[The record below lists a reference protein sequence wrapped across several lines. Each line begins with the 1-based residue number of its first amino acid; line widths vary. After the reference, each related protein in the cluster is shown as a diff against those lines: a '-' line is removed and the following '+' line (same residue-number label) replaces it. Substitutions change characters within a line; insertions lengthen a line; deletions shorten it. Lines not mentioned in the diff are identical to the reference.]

1 MEFKLIKLKEGYII
15 VSDKEIKEADI
26 HINLLTKEIEPK
38 LKLTFEEIARKFNT
52 DVKNI
57 EIIK

>member
-26 HINLLTKEIEPK
+26 HINLLTKLVYRSTNK
-38 LKLTFEEIARKFNT
+38 RLYYR
-52 DVKNI
+52 
-57 EIIK
+57 